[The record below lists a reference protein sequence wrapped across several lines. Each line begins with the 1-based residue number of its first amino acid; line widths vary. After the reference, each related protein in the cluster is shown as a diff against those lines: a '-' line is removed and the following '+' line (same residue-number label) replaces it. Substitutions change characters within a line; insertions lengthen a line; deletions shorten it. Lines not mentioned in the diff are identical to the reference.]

1 MPSLNAPATA
11 GTVRRIGVLTGGGD
25 CPGLNAV
32 IRAVAYTA
40 QLNGIEVLGIRD
52 GYLGLIEDRVTPLHE
67 DDVRDILTRGGTIL
81 GTSNKANPARFAVG
95 TLPDGTPEFRDV
107 SDRCLATIR
116 RHGMDALVLIGGDGT
131 MAGAK
136 TFIDAGINCIG
147 VPKTID
153 NDLDGTEMT
162 FGFLTAV
169 EIGAEAIDRVRT
181 TAASHHRIITVEVM
195 GRNAGWIA
203 LFAGTAAG
211 ADAVLIPEIP
221 FSFDALAAFVKRR
234 RQRGQTST
242 VICIAEGAKERGGE
256 AIVRMTDPT
265 SPDPV
270 RLGGIAQ
277 RVAERLEDLT
287 GVESRYVVLGHV
299 QRGGTPVSADRI
311 LGTQFGHAA
320 ITMLL
325 QGKRN
330 RLVGRRGFE
339 ETDVDILEIVG
350 KIRSVPVDHP
360 VLLAARSTGV
370 CFGDE

>member
-1 MPSLNAPATA
+1 MPPTSHI
-11 GTVRRIGVLTGGGD
+11 RRIGVLTGGGD

-40 QLNGIEVLGIRD
+40 HQNGIEVCGIRD
-52 GYLGLIEDRVTPLHE
+52 GYLGLIENRVAPLVE
-67 DDVRDILTRGGTIL
+67 AEVRDILTRGGTIL
-81 GTSNKANPARFAVG
+81 GTSNKANPSKYAVG
-95 TLPDGTPEFRDV
+95 TLPDGKPDFQDV
-107 SDRCLATIR
+107 SHQCLATIT
-116 RHGMDALVLIGGDGT
+116 RHKLDALILIGGDGT

-153 NDLDGTEMT
+153 NDLEGTELT

-169 EIGAEAIDRVRT
+169 EIGADAIDRVRT

-195 GRNAGWIA
+195 GRNAGWIS
-203 LFAGTAAG
+203 LFAGTAAA
-211 ADAVLIPEIP
+211 ADAILLPEIP
-221 FSFDALAAFVKRR
+221 FSYDVLAAQVKRLR
-234 RQRGQTST
+234 ERGQTST
-242 VICIAEGAKERGGE
+242 VICVAEGAHEKGGE
-256 AIVRMTDPT
+256 LTVRRTDPT

-277 RVAERLEDLT
+277 RVADRLEEMT

-320 ITMLL
+320 ITALL
-325 QGKRN
+325 AGKRN

-339 ETDVDILEIVG
+339 ETDVDILGIVG
-350 KIRSVPVDHP
+350 KIRKVGLDHP
-360 VLLAARSTGV
+360 VLLAARNTGV
-370 CFGDE
+370 CFGDQ